1 MTLQQLKEA
10 KRIESH
16 IINCEGILNELNRD
30 LDNNSYKFVVARSTI
45 NYSSPWTYFN
55 IDEGL
60 RLAIKSEV
68 EGRLKELKN
77 EIREI

>member
-16 IINCEGILNELNRD
+16 IINCEEILNELNKN
-30 LDNNSYKFVVARSTI
+30 LDNNRYKFAVFSYDVG
-45 NYSSPWTYFN
+45 YGSSWSYFN
-55 IDEGL
+55 TDEGL

-68 EGRLKELKN
+68 EGRLKELKAELK
-77 EIREI
+77 EI